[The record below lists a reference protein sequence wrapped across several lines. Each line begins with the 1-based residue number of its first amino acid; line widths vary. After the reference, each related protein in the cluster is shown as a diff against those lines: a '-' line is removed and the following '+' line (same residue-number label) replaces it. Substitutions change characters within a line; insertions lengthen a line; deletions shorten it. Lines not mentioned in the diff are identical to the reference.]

1 MADNLK
7 LFGRLVKIGAV
18 LLILTPLFYFL
29 YLYSSDKGFGLLAF
43 ISKLYIIII
52 PIITYLLMLI
62 ITLVSS
68 IQNQNKIIYPIL
80 LSISFILIPLGLV
93 VISVYW
99 MTGKD
104 SSRVDKELREAQL
117 KALNKGNVNIEIKG
131 KMKKL

>member
-93 VISVYW
+93 VIAVYW